1 MKKLAGYIIT
11 LVLFAVVSLGIEAG
25 TAKSANAE
33 ITGSTSMTV
42 VTVRQW
48 ITANTEP
55 ATFWPPN
62 YGVYN
67 YRLIGKEILW
77 SNNPHPIPFP
87 RDANGVL
94 GGLIWSFY
102 DYNCVSGNGQST
114 GNKTFIAYAWDFIGN
129 VSNYKDHGGT
139 PPACEDWI
147 GLMYSTIWKDN
158 NRQGRV
164 RSNLTFTTH

>member
-1 MKKLAGYIIT
+1 MKKTSKYIAVF
-11 LVLFAVVSLGIEAG
+11 VLSAVVSVGLQTGML
-25 TAKSANAE
+25 KSAKAE
-33 ITGSTSMTV
+33 VTGSTSMTV

-55 ATFWPPN
+55 STYWSPS

-67 YRLIGKEILW
+67 YRLQGKEIFW
-77 SNNPHPIPFP
+77 ANDPHPIPFP

-102 DYNCVSGNGQST
+102 DYNCVSGNGRNT
-114 GNKTFIAYAWDFIGN
+114 GNKTFIAYAWDFIGHI
-129 VSNYKDHGGT
+129 STYKDHGGT

-164 RSNLTFTTH
+164 RSNLTFTSH